1 MQIIAGVAHLVV
13 LLYILVLLA
22 RLVIDWIQAYAPVYR
37 PRGIVLVLF
46 EAVYTL
52 TDPPVRLLRR
62 WIPPLR
68 IGGIMLDL
76 SLMILLVAGW
86 VLLSVL
92 GGMVRS

>member
-1 MQIIAGVAHLVV
+1 MQIVAGVAHLVV
-13 LLYILVLLA
+13 FVYLLVLLA
-22 RLVIDWIQAYAPVYR
+22 RLVIDWIVAYAPAYR
-37 PRGIVLVLF
+37 PRGLALVVF

-68 IGGIMLDL
+68 LGGMVLDL
-76 SLMILLVAGW
+76 SIMILLLVGW

-92 GGMVRS
+92 GRMVA

>member
-46 EAVYTL
+46 SRKDALTVFFWQATSALVLVYRQ
-52 TDPPVRLLRR
+52 PWHRRRLSFV
-62 WIPPLR
+62 
-68 IGGIMLDL
+68 MDL
-76 SLMILLVAGW
+76 PDMFL
-86 VLLSVL
+86 
-92 GGMVRS
+92 